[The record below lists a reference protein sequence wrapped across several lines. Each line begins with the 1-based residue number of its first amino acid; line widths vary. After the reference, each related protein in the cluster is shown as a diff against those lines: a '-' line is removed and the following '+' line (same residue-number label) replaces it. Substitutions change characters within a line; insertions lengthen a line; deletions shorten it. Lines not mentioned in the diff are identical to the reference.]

1 MKGGGLRFVICTLR
15 VNTSLA
21 SCSSGGLEDAEK
33 TASSL
38 SIASTPVL
46 VDDSG
51 SLIVR
56 RVNSSYSWSI
66 KFYECVDRFL

>member
-1 MKGGGLRFVICTLR
+1 MKGGGLLFVACTLR
-15 VNTSLA
+15 INTSLA
-21 SCSSGGLEDAEK
+21 SCSSGGLEDPENI
-33 TASSL
+33 ASSS

-56 RVNSSYSWSI
+56 RVNNNYPWSVQTS
-66 KFYECVDRFL
+66 ECLV